1 MATFKDKISNL
12 ISSQAPEFVLEQHP
26 KFLEFVKTYYTFM
39 ESAELSVT
47 SVQTTDGI
55 LLETET
61 NQTNELL
68 LDGSKIGSDKTQE
81 DAGSKVILESSTYGK
96 FTRGETITGQTSN
109 ATATVLGEDLI
120 NGRLFITAQ
129 DKFGIDE
136 IVVGSSSNAS
146 ASINNYKP
154 NPVQTIQELLNF
166 RDPDKVISNFLTKF
180 RNEFLNTLPENLDS
194 NVNRRTLIKNV
205 KSLYRAKGTS
215 RGHELFFKLLFGLES
230 ETIYPR
236 ENLLRASDGKWGTN
250 KILRAIATVGE
261 TSDLIGRTIIGITSE
276 ASAVI
281 ENVFKFQIGSEEV
294 TEFILN
300 EDTIVGTF
308 LVDETIRGTASD
320 SDDTFIKAVITGI
333 PSSISITNPG
343 SLYSSTD
350 SVVLSG
356 GGSAAVVQVDSV
368 ARGNITDFI
377 VESGGSGYEIGDDII
392 FTNTD
397 TGGGSATA
405 KVSVVNGGIA
415 PEANTSGMSAT
426 DHIVFEDE
434 TTKGDIY
441 AGNKIVQES
450 ATGTGDITDIR
461 IINPGSNY
469 LSLPK
474 VEVDNTNG
482 SNAEVYVYG

>member
-166 RDPDKVISNFLTKF
+166 RDPDKVISNFF
-180 RNEFLNTLPENLDS
+180 N
-194 NVNRRTLIKNV
+194 
-205 KSLYRAKGTS
+205 
-215 RGHELFFKLLFGLES
+215 
-230 ETIYPR
+230 
-236 ENLLRASDGKWGTN
+236 
-250 KILRAIATVGE
+250 
-261 TSDLIGRTIIGITSE
+261 
-276 ASAVI
+276 
-281 ENVFKFQIGSEEV
+281 
-294 TEFILN
+294 
-300 EDTIVGTF
+300 
-308 LVDETIRGTASD
+308 
-320 SDDTFIKAVITGI
+320 
-333 PSSISITNPG
+333 
-343 SLYSSTD
+343 
-350 SVVLSG
+350 
-356 GGSAAVVQVDSV
+356 
-368 ARGNITDFI
+368 
-377 VESGGSGYEIGDDII
+377 
-392 FTNTD
+392 
-397 TGGGSATA
+397 
-405 KVSVVNGGIA
+405 
-415 PEANTSGMSAT
+415 
-426 DHIVFEDE
+426 
-434 TTKGDIY
+434 
-441 AGNKIVQES
+441 
-450 ATGTGDITDIR
+450 
-461 IINPGSNY
+461 
-469 LSLPK
+469 
-474 VEVDNTNG
+474 
-482 SNAEVYVYG
+482 